1 MENKGFDLRSSG
13 SRRKLKRS
21 LISAFVSLGMV
32 AAVVLPF
39 APIKDVR
46 ADDSKTLTI
55 NDGTSTNSNCP
66 VYGVWLDQYTK
77 SQFIIPESDL
87 SGMIGADISK
97 MTFYAS
103 TSAANAWTDIQSL

>member
-46 ADDSKTLTI
+46 ADDEPELEYMTIGGDPDNPITNYSYLPTYTL
-55 NDGTSTNSNCP
+55 
-66 VYGVWLDQYTK
+66 YEK
-77 SQFIIPESDL
+77 SITQQMNLVIP
-87 SGMIGADISK
+87 K
-97 MTFYAS
+97 
-103 TSAANAWTDIQSL
+103 